1 MVKTGGDF
9 YMTDKEKL
17 ELLEKTLEAPEGSLN
32 EEMYLDMVEN
42 WDSMAVISLIV
53 MLDEKLGKR
62 ITVSQVKQFKTLGDI
77 LKIME

>member
-1 MVKTGGDF
+1 
-9 YMTDKEKL
+9 MTDKEKL

>member
-1 MVKTGGDF
+1 
-9 YMTDKEKL
+9 MTNKEKL
-17 ELLEKTLEAPEGSLN
+17 ELIEETLEVSTGSLN
-32 EEMYLDMVEN
+32 EEMNLDQVEH

-53 MLDEKLGKR
+53 MLDEKFGKR

>member
-1 MVKTGGDF
+1 
-9 YMTDKEKL
+9 MTDKEKL
-17 ELLEKTLEAPEGSLN
+17 ELLEKTLEAPEGSLS
-32 EEMYLDMVEN
+32 EEMYLDLVEN

-53 MLDEKLGKR
+53 MLDEKFGKR